1 MQLINVPVFA
11 IKVKG
16 EELYLISRHKMFGN
30 SLEKAVKN
38 GVFFIARNRAEARIR
53 KFMKELS
60 GGCGMSCQTY
70 VASGVQYTTAD
81 TDGMIG
87 YMKDLPYRP
96 IELEV
101 VELKIVNAVA

>member
-38 GVFFIARNRAEARIR
+38 GVFFLSRSRAEVRIR
-53 KFMKELS
+53 KFMKDLT
-60 GGCGMSCQTY
+60 GGNGTVCQMY

-81 TDGMIG
+81 TDGMTG
-87 YMKDLPYRP
+87 YTKDLPYRP

-101 VELKIVNAVA
+101 IELRITSAVA